1 MGRPRKFRIG
11 DAVIGRDEG
20 PASFRGRRG
29 VVHAYGST
37 GEYAILFDDGRL
49 EYVASSWI
57 SRA

>member
-1 MGRPRKFRIG
+1 MGRRRKFNVG
-11 DAVIGRDEG
+11 DAVVGREEG
-20 PASFRGRRG
+20 PASFRGRHG
-29 VVHAYGST
+29 VVQAYGAA